1 MFEKVRTSNLL
12 KHLTSNFIKSTY
24 NLSVGDYMCFLF
36 NFVKGIFIGLGAILP
51 GISSGVIC
59 MVVGLY
65 EKLLDSALNFFKDI
79 KTNLKF
85 LLPILS
91 GSITGIILFSKIILY
106 CFNTIPCQTK
116 SLFIGLLLGSIYI
129 LIKSNSKNYISN
141 NKSNKISFL
150 ICFLIGLGLIYL
162 ENFMNIGTT
171 NTFNG
176 FNGLFLILS
185 GFLMSIG
192 IIVPGVSSTIILMLL
207 GVYNT
212 YLNSLSTLNINIL
225 FPMAIG
231 IGIGSFIFMK
241 IIQILLNKYHSQT
254 MFGIIG
260 FSLGSVLILFPGYSF
275 NLESIIGLILLYL
288 GFVIGKSIK

>member
-1 MFEKVRTSNLL
+1 MQSI
-12 KHLTSNFIKSTY
+12 SNFI
-24 NLSVGDYMCFLF
+24 
-36 NFVKGIFIGLGAILP
+36 KGIFIGLGAILP

-59 MVVGLY
+59 MVLGLY
-65 EKLLDSALNFFKDI
+65 EKLLNSALNFFKKI
-79 KTNLKF
+79 KENFKF
-85 LLPILS
+85 LFPIAS
-91 GSITGIILFSKIILY
+91 GAIIGFILFSKIILY

-129 LIKSNSKNYISN
+129 LTKSNINSYNKNTKTSYIS
-141 NKSNKISFL
+141 FF

-162 ENFMNIGTT
+162 ENIS
-171 NTFNG
+171 NTQVQYTLKIVNP
-176 FNGLFLILS
+176 LFLILS
-185 GFLMSIG
+185 GFFMSAG
-192 IIVPGVSSTIILMLL
+192 IIIPGVSSTVILMLL

-212 YLNSLSTLNINIL
+212 YLNALSMLNINIL

-231 IGIGSFIFMK
+231 VGIGSLIFMK

-260 FSLGSVLILFPGYSF
+260 FSLGSVLILFPNYSF
-275 NLESIIGLILLYL
+275 DLESLIGLILLYL